1 MGFIG
6 GIGIG
11 IAATFGGSSFFS
23 SGTSGMP
30 NRVFGLLSTAGTAA
44 TAAAGSFSLSLS
56 LCLLLLSPW
65 DDDLVSL
72 SLSPQLLGDD
82 RRCPE

>member
-11 IAATFGGSSFFS
+11 IATFGGSSFFS
-23 SGTSGMP
+23 SGTSGIP
-30 NRVFGLLSTAGTAA
+30 NRVFGLLSTTAAGA

-65 DDDLVSL
+65 DDDLVS
-72 SLSPQLLGDD
+72 SLSPQLLGED